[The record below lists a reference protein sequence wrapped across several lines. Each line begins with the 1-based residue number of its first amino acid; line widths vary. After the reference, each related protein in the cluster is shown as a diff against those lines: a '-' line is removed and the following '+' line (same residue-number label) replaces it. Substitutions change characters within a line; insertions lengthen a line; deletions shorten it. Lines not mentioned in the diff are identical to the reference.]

1 MKVYKKSLDPKYNI
15 IIPFEMLQKIIFEYF
30 ENMDEQGL
38 INICSDL
45 IIKYNEIIGKKA
57 GIKKSQFLKPI
68 EKVFN
73 TYEDKIKKKK
83 VLKWFETTKKIKE
96 EENKE
101 IIKESN
107 KQNKT
112 VINKS
117 NSVYLELNIEQ
128 SMNNNDLN
136 KYIQQ
141 NYSQSNEQNK
151 QNNMYTPNS
160 FTDQNNLMAYS
171 YLNSQLFPN
180 QQNNY
185 NNNNNQSVE
194 NLNNMNNLNN
204 DHSTLNNYNSLNNF
218 KTTESNS
225 QSNNIHEKS
234 VNSES
239 YQGNQ
244 MTGQNSANLRGTE
257 IFIGNL
263 SIETEEADLRK
274 LFAECG
280 DVLDIRIHKSQ
291 TKKCYA
297 FVRFLTK
304 EQAKFALNKNGV
316 VLNFRQIKVT
326 KSNDNTTI
334 FIGNIRKNW
343 SNNDVEV
350 KVRRIVSKF

>member
-1 MKVYKKSLDPKYNI
+1 
-15 IIPFEMLQKIIFEYF
+15 
-30 ENMDEQGL
+30 
-38 INICSDL
+38 
-45 IIKYNEIIGKKA
+45 
-57 GIKKSQFLKPI
+57 
-68 EKVFN
+68 
-73 TYEDKIKKKK
+73 
-83 VLKWFETTKKIKE
+83 
-96 EENKE
+96 
-101 IIKESN
+101 
-107 KQNKT
+107 
-112 VINKS
+112 
-117 NSVYLELNIEQ
+117 
-128 SMNNNDLN
+128 MNNNDLN

-185 NNNNNQSVE
+185 NNNNNLSVE